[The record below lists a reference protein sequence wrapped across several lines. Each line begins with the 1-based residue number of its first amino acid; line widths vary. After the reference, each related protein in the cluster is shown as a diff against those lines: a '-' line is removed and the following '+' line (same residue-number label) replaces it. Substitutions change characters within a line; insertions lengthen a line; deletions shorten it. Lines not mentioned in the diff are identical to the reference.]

1 MQSVENPSQEASALP
16 LVAAVGLNW
25 VKKSASEPKPALVA
39 MVLHAQANSPIKHI
53 LARVTLLPR
62 CFG

>member
-25 VKKSASEPKPALVA
+25 VKKSASG
-39 MVLHAQANSPIKHI
+39 HF
-53 LARVTLLPR
+53 R
-62 CFG
+62 